1 MDPLSIQKH
10 LSGIDM
16 LTDSNYSSW
25 KLSIQIVLGY
35 LEYDFVLTEDQPVF
49 TGVDTPTQV
58 DARQKWVKANNMAS
72 LIIRSRIDPIMR
84 GGIPQTLTAKELFA
98 TIKQQ
103 FEGSVKGRQ
112 YSNLAQLLSLKYDG
126 NGGVR
131 THILKVSKLVLTLR
145 ELGLAIDDTLM
156 VHFAVFSLPRSFEM
170 LQVNYQNQE
179 REWSLNELIAA
190 CVSEEERHKNV
201 KAESAHMAIVHPKEN
216 NVPINSASKQTFKH
230 KGKSMVSEGN
240 DMSSDDCFFCK
251 KPGHKKRDCYRYKAW
266 LAKRAE
272 EHTKEDSTS

>member
-10 LSGIDM
+10 LSGIEM

-35 LEYDFVLTEDQPVF
+35 LEYDFVLTEDQPVI
-49 TGVDTPTQV
+49 TGVDTPDQV
-58 DARQKWVKANNMAS
+58 AARQKWVKANNMAS

-84 GGIPQTLTAKELFA
+84 GGIPQTLTAKELFS

-112 YSNLAQLLSLKYDG
+112 YSNLAQLLSLSQ
-126 NGGVR
+126 
-131 THILKVSKLVLTLR
+131 VSKLVLTLR

-190 CVSEEERHKNV
+190 CVSEEERHKNG

-230 KGKSMVSEGN
+230 KGKSMVSEGS